1 MNKFLYISILQLAAS
16 LSLANYSFAEI
27 FQTIEGSGTYNLP
40 SGTYDGAS
48 SSWGV
53 ALVDSY
59 NSSSIEVNVDGG
71 SGTTIINTQP
81 PVAWL
86 LDVYGNYNST
96 TGGGHVVWNGNI
108 SANMKAAY
116 YDFKVVLTNDGN
128 ASLLLNGD
136 LNLSVTNSG
145 SHDSFNTFLVAWSE
159 KLKKVIVTL

>member
-86 LDVYGNYNST
+86 LDVYGNLILCS
-96 TGGGHVVWNGNI
+96 
-108 SANMKAAY
+108 K
-116 YDFKVVLTNDGN
+116 
-128 ASLLLNGD
+128 LLNI
-136 LNLSVTNSG
+136 N
-145 SHDSFNTFLVAWSE
+145 
-159 KLKKVIVTL
+159 